1 MEDPLLGLHSLPS
14 SFRSYFNWASYCSLY
29 PVSMTPES
37 CHLYAYVHM
46 QIQKS
51 MQCDSVV
58 PVPVLTLSC
67 FREGR
72 EAALHQEKPELLL
85 GFSPSLVLENGRR
98 LYIKAEK
105 CLRGRAYT

>member
-1 MEDPLLGLHSLPS
+1 
-14 SFRSYFNWASYCSLY
+14 
-29 PVSMTPES
+29 MTPEL

-67 FREGR
+67 FREGILFLKCRCLASR